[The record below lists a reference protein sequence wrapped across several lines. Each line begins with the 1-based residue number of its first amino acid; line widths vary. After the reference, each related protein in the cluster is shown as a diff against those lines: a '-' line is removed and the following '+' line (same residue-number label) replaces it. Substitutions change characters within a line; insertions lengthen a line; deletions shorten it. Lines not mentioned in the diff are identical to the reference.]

1 MREEQEKKLPRLS
14 EQEKDEELD
23 ISSIEIRSEEVQ
35 EIMGFI
41 PHWIIRWG
49 ITLFFL
55 VIGVFLIGSLFFKY
69 PDVIQSTI
77 VVTTETPPA
86 AIVARTT
93 GKIQRLFVQDNQKVN
108 ADEVIALL
116 ETAANYQH
124 VLELKE
130 KLETLKEF
138 FPHYAAA
145 GSIQFDQNYSMGEL
159 QSIYTI
165 FLKSYGDYEYFIR
178 LDYHKKKIEAAQQE
192 IDQQKSLYETG
203 KRQTTLMEQDFEMS
217 RQKYER
223 FKTLFKE
230 NVISESEF
238 ESAKST
244 FLQKEY
250 TLEGARS
257 SLDTQKIQLGR
268 LEQNIVD
275 LGLQYKEQKKQ
286 LELSLNGAYDNLAGQ
301 IAQWEQNY
309 LLKTPISGVV
319 TFTKFWSENQNVRAG
334 DTVFTVI
341 PDNAGEMLGKV
352 VLPVAG
358 SGKVKVGQ
366 QVNIKFLNYPHVEYG
381 MVRGIIRSRSLVASD
396 NNYIL
401 EVELPNG
408 LNTSYDKVLPF
419 SQEMPGTAEIITE
432 DIRLLE
438 RIFKPI
444 KSLLKNV

>member
-1 MREEQEKKLPRLS
+1 MSEEQQEKQSPLL

-49 ITLFFL
+49 IVLFFT
-55 VIGVFLIGSLFFKY
+55 VITIFMAGSFFFQY

-77 VVTTETPPA
+77 VVTTEMPPA
-86 AIVARTT
+86 AIVARTS
-93 GKIQRLFVQDNQKVN
+93 GKIQRLFVRDNQKVK
-108 ADEVIALL
+108 ADEAIALL
-116 ETAANYQH
+116 ETASNYQH

-130 KLETLKEF
+130 KLEVLKEL
-138 FPHYAAA
+138 FPHYDAT
-145 GSIQFDQNYSMGEL
+145 GSIRFGQNYSMGEL

-165 FLKSYGDYEYFIR
+165 FLKSCGDYEYFIR
-178 LDYHKKKIEAAQQE
+178 LDYHKKKVEGTQKE
-192 IDQQKSLYETG
+192 IHRHKSLYETS
-203 KRQTTLMEQDFEMS
+203 KRQTALMEQDFELS
-217 RQKYER
+217 RQQYESL
-223 FKTLFKE
+223 KSLFKE
-230 NVISESEF
+230 NVISKSEF
-238 ESAKST
+238 ERAKST

-257 SLDTQKIQLGR
+257 NLENQKIQLGR
-268 LEQNIVD
+268 LEQTILD
-275 LGLQYKEQKKQ
+275 LGMQYKEQKKQ
-286 LELSLNGAYDNLAGQ
+286 LELSLNGAYDNLVGQ

-319 TFTKFWSENQNVRAG
+319 TFTKFWSANQNVRMG
-334 DTVFTVI
+334 DTVFTVV
-341 PDNAGEMLGKV
+341 PDNAGELLGKV

-381 MVRGIIRSRSLVASD
+381 MVRGIIKSKSLVASD

-401 EVELPNG
+401 EVGLPNG
-408 LNTSYDKVLPF
+408 LRTSYDKDLIF
-419 SQEMPGTAEIITE
+419 SQEMQGIAEIITE

>member
-1 MREEQEKKLPRLS
+1 MREEQEKELPRLS

-55 VIGVFLIGSLFFKY
+55 VIGVFVMGSFFFKY

-108 ADEVIALL
+108 ADEAIALL

-138 FPHYAAA
+138 FPHYDAT
-145 GSIQFDQNYSMGEL
+145 GSIQFDRNYSMGEL

-178 LDYHKKKIEAAQQE
+178 LDYHKKKIEATQQE
-192 IDQQKSLYETG
+192 IDRQKSLYETG
-203 KRQTTLMEQDFEMS
+203 KRQTALMEQDFEVS

-223 FKTLFKE
+223 FETLHKE

-257 SLDTQKIQLGR
+257 SLESQKIQLGR
-268 LEQNIVD
+268 LEQNIMD

-341 PDNAGEMLGKV
+341 PDNAGEMLGKM

-381 MVRGIIRSRSLVASD
+381 MVRGIIKARSLVASD

-419 SQEMPGTAEIITE
+419 SQEMQGIAEIITE

-438 RIFKPI
+438 RVFKPI

>member
-1 MREEQEKKLPRLS
+1 
-14 EQEKDEELD
+14 
-23 ISSIEIRSEEVQ
+23 
-35 EIMGFI
+35 
-41 PHWIIRWG
+41 
-49 ITLFFL
+49 
-55 VIGVFLIGSLFFKY
+55 
-69 PDVIQSTI
+69 
-77 VVTTETPPA
+77 
-86 AIVARTT
+86 
-93 GKIQRLFVQDNQKVN
+93 
-108 ADEVIALL
+108 
-116 ETAANYQH
+116 
-124 VLELKE
+124 
-130 KLETLKEF
+130 
-138 FPHYAAA
+138 
-145 GSIQFDQNYSMGEL
+145 
-159 QSIYTI
+159 
-165 FLKSYGDYEYFIR
+165 
-178 LDYHKKKIEAAQQE
+178 LDYHKKKIEATQQE
-192 IDQQKSLYETG
+192 IDRQKSLYETG
-203 KRQTTLMEQDFEMS
+203 KRQTALMEQDFEVS

-223 FKTLFKE
+223 FETLHKE

-257 SLDTQKIQLGR
+257 SLESQKIQLGR
-268 LEQNIVD
+268 LEQNIMD

-341 PDNAGEMLGKV
+341 PDNAGEMLGKM

-381 MVRGIIRSRSLVASD
+381 MVRGIIKARSLVASD

-419 SQEMPGTAEIITE
+419 SQEMQGIAEIITE

-438 RIFKPI
+438 RVFKPI